1 MNAVEHNVAGPGG
14 PEGHGYAP
22 DVDKKANVFIWGFF
36 LLSGIAFYVVISLIT
51 IYFRVETEKEAYV
64 KIGSVES
71 QELAGYKKEQE
82 TILAGA
88 KGLVTGKKNISIDAA
103 MRKVVDLAK

>member
-1 MNAVEHNVAGPGG
+1 MNAVEHNMPNGG
-14 PEGHGYAP
+14 LGHAP

-36 LLSGIAFYVVISLIT
+36 LLSGIALYVLISLIT
-51 IYFRVETEKEAYV
+51 IYFRVETEKETFV

-71 QELAGYKKEQE
+71 QELIDYKKEQE
-82 TILAGA
+82 TILAGQ

-103 MRKVVDLAK
+103 MAKVLEVTK

>member
-1 MNAVEHNVAGPGG
+1 MNAAEHSTGGPGQKG
-14 PEGHGYAP
+14 LGHSP

-36 LLSGIAFYVVISLIT
+36 LLSGVVLYVLISLIT
-51 IYFRVETEKEAYV
+51 IYFRIETDKEAFV

-71 QELAGYKKEQE
+71 QELIDYKKEQD

-103 MRKVVDLAK
+103 MAKVLEVTK